1 MWLPCGY
8 LVVTLWLPC
17 GYHVVTLWL
26 PCVLLTMW
34 LPCGSSASVLL
45 FWPRWESIAVAVVM
59 SNAAVGV
66 VDAGYGASDNWD
78 LRYSR
83 DAGLFDWF
91 CVK

>member
-1 MWLPCGY
+1 M
-8 LVVTLWLPC
+8 
-17 GYHVVTLWL
+17 
-26 PCVLLTMW
+26 
-34 LPCGSSASVLL
+34 

-83 DAGLFDWF
+83 DAELFDWF
-91 CVK
+91 GVK